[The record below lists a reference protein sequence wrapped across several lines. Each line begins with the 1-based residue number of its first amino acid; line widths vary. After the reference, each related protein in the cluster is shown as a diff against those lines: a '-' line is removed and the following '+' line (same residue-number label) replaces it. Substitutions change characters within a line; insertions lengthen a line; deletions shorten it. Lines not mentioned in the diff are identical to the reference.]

1 MPTTTHCIL
10 HVLPASPIVNFWIGT
25 FMNAYLTIKD
35 CPKAVPNLEDAIAPV
50 FQLASFLMPSI
61 SLHAANL
68 LSGALPMA
76 IRLPPTKLPE
86 TPL

>member
-1 MPTTTHCIL
+1 MRLCKILIYVECWLRGQDLNLRPSGYEPDIFGCMPSTNHCIA
-10 HVLPASPIVNFWIGT
+10 H
-25 FMNAYLTIKD
+25 
-35 CPKAVPNLEDAIAPV
+35 V

>member
-1 MPTTTHCIL
+1 MYRACF
-10 HVLPASPIVNFWIGT
+10 ASFTDCPFWIAT
-25 FMNAYLTIKD
+25 YVNAYLRIKD
-35 CPKAVPNLEDAIAPV
+35 CPKAVLNLEDAIAHV

>member
-1 MPTTTHCIL
+1 MYRAC
-10 HVLPASPIVNFWIGT
+10 VASFSDRPFWIAT

-35 CPKAVPNLEDAIAPV
+35 CPKAVLKLEDAIAPV

-68 LSGALPMA
+68 LSGAFPMA